1 LPNPAAVGGGFGNP
15 PRADYR
21 FRLSK
26 LISFAK
32 RLSMTSEREKAKKM
46 FFDYACHTFFMQND
60 GVLEEYKK
68 FGISESQE
76 TEWRREYISF
86 WA

>member
-1 LPNPAAVGGGFGNP
+1 
-15 PRADYR
+15 
-21 FRLSK
+21 
-26 LISFAK
+26 
-32 RLSMTSEREKAKKM
+32 MTSEREKAKKM